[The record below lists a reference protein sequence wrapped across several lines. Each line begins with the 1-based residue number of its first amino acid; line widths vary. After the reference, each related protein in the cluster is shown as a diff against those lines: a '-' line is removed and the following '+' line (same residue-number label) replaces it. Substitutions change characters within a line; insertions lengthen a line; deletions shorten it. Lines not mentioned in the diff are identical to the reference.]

1 MIEIRVTQRQKEVLD
16 KFFEGKPLT
25 EIANDLNLSYSGVIL
40 ILNAILIKTKSGTR
54 RELLARK
61 GEIIYNLK

>member
-1 MIEIRVTQRQKEVLD
+1 MIEIWVTQRQKEVLD

-25 EIANDLNLSYSGVIL
+25 EIAFELNLSYSGIIL

-61 GEIIYNLK
+61 SEIIYRLK